1 MHRMTLSLLVA
12 VALGVLLLSCG
23 ASVLAIWWSVMPR
36 PGRYKAALVS
46 ALLALATGYFGVA
59 HVNLHASRSVN
70 GHVEWSLNS
79 HWFFVAALI
88 LGGIALVLTLWKW
101 RQANLPSAKL
111 SEGPGTESLS
121 ESSATANS
129 GFTKEPPSLG

>member
-1 MHRMTLSLLVA
+1 MTLSLLVA
-12 VALGVLLLSCG
+12 VALGVFLLSCG
-23 ASVLAIWWSVMPR
+23 ASGFAIWWSVKSR

-129 GFTKEPPSLG
+129 GFTKEPPSVS